1 MRRSR
6 WNAIRLLLAAA
17 LVGLL
22 ASTSGAGGARTPVL
36 VDRDG
41 VAVGGY
47 DVVAYFT
54 QGRAVKGDA
63 ALAHEW
69 GGATWRFASP
79 EHRARFAADPAAYAP
94 RYGGWC
100 AFGAAQGYAA
110 ETDPVD
116 AWTIRDGKLY
126 LNWDAGVK
134 ARWLRDVP
142 GHVGKADTNWPGI
155 QQGLLDGS
163 AKVVRKK

>member
-1 MRRSR
+1 MGRSAR
-6 WNAIRLLLAAA
+6 HGVRLFLAGA
-17 LVGLL
+17 LV
-22 ASTSGAGGARTPVL
+22 AAVMTAAGAGSRRTPVL

-41 VAVGGY
+41 VAMGGY

-54 QGRAVKGDA
+54 QGRAVRGEA

-69 GGATWRFASP
+69 NGAIWRFSTP
-79 EHRARFAADPAAYAP
+79 EHRARFAADPPAYAP
-94 RYGGWC
+94 RYDGWC

-126 LNWDAGVK
+126 LNWDVGVK

-142 GHVGKADTNWPGI
+142 GQVGKADANWPAI
-155 QQGLLDGS
+155 RQALLDGS
-163 AKVVRKK
+163 AKVLRK